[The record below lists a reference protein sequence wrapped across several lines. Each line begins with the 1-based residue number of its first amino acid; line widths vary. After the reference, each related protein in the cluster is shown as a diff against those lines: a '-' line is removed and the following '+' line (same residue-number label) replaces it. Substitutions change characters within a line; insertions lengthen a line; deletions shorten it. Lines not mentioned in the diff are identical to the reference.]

1 MNITLKRWGNSA
13 AIRLPQSLLSKL
25 GDNIISFDVETS
37 DSGLLLK
44 PVEKKDITDLND
56 LFKGFNVES
65 YLEENENNLEFDFG
79 ESQGKEGEIISYES
93 SFSTRSSR

>member
-1 MNITLKRWGNSA
+1 MNITLKRWENSA

-44 PVEKKDITDLND
+44 PVEKKIL
-56 LFKGFNVES
+56 L
-65 YLEENENNLEFDFG
+65 
-79 ESQGKEGEIISYES
+79 I
-93 SFSTRSSR
+93 